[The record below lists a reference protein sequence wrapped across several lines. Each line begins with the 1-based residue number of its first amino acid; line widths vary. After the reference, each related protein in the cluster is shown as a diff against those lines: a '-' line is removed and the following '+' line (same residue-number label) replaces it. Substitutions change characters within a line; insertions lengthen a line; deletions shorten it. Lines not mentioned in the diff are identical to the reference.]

1 MSSLPRPLSARA
13 RILGAIVA
21 VAAVGL
27 IVVGSVTF
35 LAQRERTLTA
45 VDERLRTQV
54 EQLRTV
60 AVTTDE
66 SAGAPASDGGEDDLV
81 LEDFASVEEYLQTA
95 VARLVPARNEGSA
108 AIVDGEVQYRPTTLS
123 GFDIA
128 DDSELVDAVVA
139 AVDESDRTVLGT
151 VSTERGTLRYIAI
164 PVELDEDSSSG
175 IYVRAV
181 NLDAELQPVIASMI
195 TFGVVAL
202 ASQALLRLCL
212 PPPFF
217 FRLWIF
223 AALLR
228 RISDPSK
235 PFKGVN
241 LFFNI
246 PSK

>member
-35 LAQRERTLTA
+35 LAQRERTLTT

-66 SAGAPASDGGEDDLV
+66 SAGAPASDGGDDDLV

-128 DDSELVDAVVA
+128 DDSE
-139 AVDESDRTVLGT
+139 
-151 VSTERGTLRYIAI
+151 
-164 PVELDEDSSSG
+164 
-175 IYVRAV
+175 
-181 NLDAELQPVIASMI
+181 
-195 TFGVVAL
+195 
-202 ASQALLRLCL
+202 
-212 PPPFF
+212 
-217 FRLWIF
+217 
-223 AALLR
+223 
-228 RISDPSK
+228 
-235 PFKGVN
+235 
-241 LFFNI
+241 
-246 PSK
+246 